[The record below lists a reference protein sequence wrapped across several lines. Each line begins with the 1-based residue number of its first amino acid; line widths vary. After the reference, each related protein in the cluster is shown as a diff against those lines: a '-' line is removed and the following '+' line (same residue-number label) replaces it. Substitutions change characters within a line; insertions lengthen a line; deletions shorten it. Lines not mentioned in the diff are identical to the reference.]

1 MNVLELKEQL
11 MLAIGDEL
19 GTYTENGKDTLLPS
33 IWVAPPQVPAGFK
46 STGLECVIQGDP
58 DERSMG
64 TATGDS
70 LAFEYW
76 IVRLIQ
82 WDTSKRLYEA
92 KQKLRKH
99 FRALNTV
106 VESTDIPPTDLNY
119 AQCVIRIFDPV
130 WVSQG
135 R

>member
-1 MNVLELKEQL
+1 MNALQLKDELIE
-11 MLAIGDEL
+11 AIGPDL
-19 GTYTENGKDTLLPS
+19 GTYTEAGSATSLQA
-33 IWVAPPQVPAGFK
+33 IWITPPQVPATFK
-46 STGLECVIQGDP
+46 VSGLECVIQGDP
-58 DERSMG
+58 EERSIG

-82 WDTSKRLYEA
+82 WDVSKRLYSV

-99 FRALNTV
+99 FRQLNTI
-106 VESTDIPPTDLNY
+106 VETLDIPPTDLNY
-119 AQCVIRIFDPV
+119 AQVVVKIFDPI
-130 WVSQG
+130 WVSCD